1 MRGSVYRYRPGR
13 DVKGHEQHGPR
24 LALVVQG
31 DALRALS
38 TWVVAPCSASAG
50 PGPTRVEVHVDGVD
64 TRVLVEQ
71 IRAVDVSARL
81 GEVVGHLGLTEMQ
94 AVDVALLR
102 VLGLD

>member
-1 MRGSVYRYRPGR
+1 MRGAVHRYRPGR

-38 TWVVAPCSASAG
+38 TWVVAPCSTSAE
-50 PGPTRVEVHVDGVD
+50 PGPTRVELQVGGRS
-64 TRVLVEQ
+64 TLALVEQ
-71 IRAVDVSARL
+71 IRAVDVDARL
-81 GEVVGHLGLTEMQ
+81 GEAVGHVGLAEMQ
-94 AVDVALLR
+94 AVDQALLR